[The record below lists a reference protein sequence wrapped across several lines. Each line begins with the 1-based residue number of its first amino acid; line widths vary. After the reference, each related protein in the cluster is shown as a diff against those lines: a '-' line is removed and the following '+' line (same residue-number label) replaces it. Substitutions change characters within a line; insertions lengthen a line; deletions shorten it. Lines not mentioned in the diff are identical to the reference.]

1 MMCVNCSCRLFMHLT
16 DNLQIT
22 VKDFYTVAKKIKESE
37 PDIQHWTFG
46 GYVTQTNLPFAYLKP
61 LVSQHDPTGERLLQG
76 RGFG

>member
-1 MMCVNCSCRLFMHLT
+1 MHLT

-46 GYVTQTNLPFAYLKP
+46 GYVTQTKLAICIPQTTRITA
-61 LVSQHDPTGERLLQG
+61 
-76 RGFG
+76 